1 MASNQEDLFN
11 TKYNEFANDLL
22 GACPEMTAQ
31 IQAAL
36 QLTPEVRKQEFR
48 SQVLPSCSPSR
59 DAKKAPAFVLPGV
72 AMPEAVWA
80 ALSARSQTA
89 VQEHLTVLSFCLLV
103 DGNTGPDVS
112 GFGWDSG
119 WASKMMDEM
128 KDKMKGVD
136 FAGMSE
142 KFAQFFGSAA
152 GGAIPQIPEKFL
164 KGQIAKLAEEI
175 VKEFRLEDFGL
186 DAAAMEE
193 ANKDPTKA
201 LNMIMEVFS
210 KNPQAFQ
217 KTIMK
222 LTKKLQQKVQNGTL
236 RPQELVAE
244 AEELMKTF
252 SENPQFV
259 EMMES
264 FRSAFGM
271 EGHEEEARAAG
282 RDGSA
287 RLSIVQQRLR
297 KKLEAK
303 KAAGKK

>member
-1 MASNQEDLFN
+1 MASTQPDIFDS
-11 TKYNEFANDLL
+11 KYVEFANDLL
-22 GACPEMTAQ
+22 GACPELTQQ

-36 QLTPEVRKQEFR
+36 ALSSQIRKQEFKA
-48 SQVLPSCSPSR
+48 QVLPSCSPSR
-59 DAKKAPAFVLPGV
+59 NAAKAPAFVLPGV
-72 AMPEAVWA
+72 PMPQEVWT
-80 ALSARSQTA
+80 ALSERSQRA
-89 VQEHLTVLSFCLLV
+89 VQEHLTVLSFCVLV
-103 DGNTGPDVS
+103 DGESTPDIS
-112 GFGWDSG
+112 GFGWNAD
-119 WASKMMDEM
+119 WAKKMMDEM
-128 KDKMKGVD
+128 KDKMKGMD
-136 FAGMSE
+136 FAGLSE
-142 KFAQFFGSAA
+142 KFAKFFTEGGS
-152 GGAIPQIPEKFL
+152 GIPQIPEKFL

-175 VKEFRLEDFGL
+175 VKEFRIEDFGL
-186 DAAAMEE
+186 DPAAVEE
-193 ANKDPTKA
+193 ANKDPSKA
-201 LNMIMEVFS
+201 MNMIMEVFM

-222 LTKKLQQKVQNGTL
+222 LTKKLQQKIQNGSL

-264 FRSAFGM
+264 FRQAFGM

-297 KKLEAK
+297 KKLEQRK
-303 KAAGKK
+303 GGKK

>member
-1 MASNQEDLFN
+1 MASNDLFD

-22 GACPEMTAQ
+22 GACPELIQQ
-31 IQAAL
+31 IQAAIAL
-36 QLTPEVRKQEFR
+36 SSPKRKQAFKD
-48 SQVLPSCSPSR
+48 QVLPSCSPSR

-72 AMPEAVWA
+72 AMPEAIWSS
-80 ALSARSQTA
+80 LSARSQTA
-89 VQEHLTVLSFCLLV
+89 VQEHLTVLSFCLLT
-103 DGNTGPDVS
+103 DGSATPDLS
-112 GFGWDSG
+112 GVGWDAD
-119 WASKMMDEM
+119 WARKMMDEM

-136 FAGMSE
+136 FAGLGE
-142 KFAQFFGSAA
+142 KFASFFGTAA
-152 GGAIPQIPEKFL
+152 GAKGAIPQIPEKFL

-175 VKEFRLEDFGL
+175 VKEFRIEDFGL

-201 LNMIMEVFS
+201 LNMIMEVFT

-217 KTIMK
+217 TTIMK
-222 LTKKLQQKVQNGTL
+222 LTKKLQQKVQNGSL

-271 EGHEEEARAAG
+271 EGHEDEARAAG
-282 RDGSA
+282 QDGSA
-287 RLSIVQQRLR
+287 RLSLVRQRL
-297 KKLEAK
+297 KKKREAK
-303 KAAGKK
+303 NRKATK